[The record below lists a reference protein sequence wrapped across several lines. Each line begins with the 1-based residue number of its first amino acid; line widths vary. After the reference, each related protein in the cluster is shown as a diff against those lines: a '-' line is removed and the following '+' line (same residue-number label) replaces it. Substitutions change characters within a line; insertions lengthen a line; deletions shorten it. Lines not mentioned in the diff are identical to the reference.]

1 MPDLTTTTHIM
12 KGFQTA
18 LILTIALA
26 LGTTAAHAQTYAPV
40 SHDTVYVYNSW
51 AAILDQ
57 WPDTMLIDPEIVAV
71 TPYDIVIDTPDE
83 KDCQRML
90 QRKTVAVA
98 VGDTLWLMNGQ
109 YLQRNF
115 KGESKHM
122 EAFVPMYFNA
132 KVVFVQH
139 NRPHRNFGTTLLDL
153 FFETGNYDYEEEL
166 YYTVAPLYLLD
177 FENKRLHKV
186 DHNVLSQLLV
196 DYPDLQRRYEG
207 MKDYKQTYMIN
218 TFFLDYV
225 NRIMRD
231 PEVPYLIERS
241 EVVPPT
247 IH

>member
-1 MPDLTTTTHIM
+1 M
-12 KGFQTA
+12 KGFQA
-18 LILTIALA
+18 AFIFTIALA
-26 LGTTAAHAQTYAPV
+26 MGAAAPHAQTYVPV
-40 SHDTVYVYNSW
+40 AHDSVYVYNSW
-51 AAILDQ
+51 EAILDQ
-57 WPDTMLIDPEIVAV
+57 WPDTMLVDPEIVAV
-71 TPYDIVIDTPDE
+71 TPYDIIIATPDE
-83 KDCQRML
+83 KDTQRML

-98 VGDTLWLMNGQ
+98 VGDSLWLMSGQ

-115 KGESKHM
+115 KGESRHM
-122 EAFVPMYFNA
+122 DAFVPMYFNA
-132 KVVFVQH
+132 KVVFVQY
-139 NRPHRNFGTTLLDL
+139 NRPHRNFGTTLLDML
-153 FFETGNYDYEEEL
+153 FESEDYDYEDEL

-186 DHNVLSQLLV
+186 DHNVLSQLLA
-196 DYPDLQRRYEG
+196 DYPDLLRRYES